1 MKRILILFSLL
12 LVLSCGEKKN
22 KDNTEQ
28 KKDAA
33 ATENINNGNEIT
45 ALGQS
50 MIDDGKMD
58 SEQNVDQ
65 AKID

>member
-28 KKDAA
+28 KKDKF
-33 ATENINNGNEIT
+33 
-45 ALGQS
+45 AL
-50 MIDDGKMD
+50 
-58 SEQNVDQ
+58 
-65 AKID
+65 AC

>member
-1 MKRILILFSLL
+1 MVSMKRILILFSLL

-45 ALGQS
+45 
-50 MIDDGKMD
+50 DDKNLIHPLM
-58 SEQNVDQ
+58 VDCQ
-65 AKID
+65 IFKY